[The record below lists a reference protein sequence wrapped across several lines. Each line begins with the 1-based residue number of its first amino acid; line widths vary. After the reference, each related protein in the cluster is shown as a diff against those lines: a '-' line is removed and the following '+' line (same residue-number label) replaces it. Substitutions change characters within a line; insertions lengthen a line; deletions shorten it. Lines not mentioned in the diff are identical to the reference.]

1 VESVPKD
8 AVGSVPKDAVGS
20 VPKDA
25 VESVPKD
32 VKRVKEPSGFLIMRV
47 SSQ

>member
-1 VESVPKD
+1 
-8 AVGSVPKDAVGS
+8 VGS

-25 VESVPKD
+25 VESIPKDAVESIPKDAVESIPKD
-32 VKRVKEPSGFLIMRV
+32 VKRVKEPRGFLIMRV